1 MKLANHEVKHKDIS
15 YRRSHTFVN
24 KMKQIALKEKTVSV
38 CAPRNLN
45 KAVVVQN
52 TKTLAWEGPSG
63 SPVEGKDPLKLCKSI
78 ELPNYCMGILV
89 IAPLKEKHFQ
99 YVLTCSLF
107 FVVVYG
113 KVELHVHKSSW
124 IIETDDSFIVP
135 LGNAYSLKNLS
146 HEKTKLIFFGIK
158 RNPPIG
164 EMVV

>member
-1 MKLANHEVKHKDIS
+1 MKLANHEVKHK
-15 YRRSHTFVN
+15 
-24 KMKQIALKEKTVSV
+24 V